1 MFKPQR
7 STLLQDK
14 SRGPT
19 YKGGA
24 WANFANSSISNRNNN
39 DNKSVYIKGTAYSSK
54 IPSSSHHKTMA
65 LAVVGSILPLCFA
78 VT

>member
-1 MFKPQR
+1 MFKPQS

-24 WANFANSSISNRNNN
+24 WANLANNSICDRNNN
-39 DNKSVYIKGTAYSSK
+39 DNNSVYIKGTAYSSN
-54 IPSSSHHKTMA
+54 IPSSSHHKIVA
-65 LAVVGSILPLCFA
+65 LAVLG
-78 VT
+78 